1 MKPEKQQLIHDL
13 LDGEGRREATLLAG
27 SKILRR
33 RRQWRVAC
41 RIFAFIILA
50 SATALLME
58 QNRQRPRFALNPP
71 PQTMS
76 PKSPAPF
83 RVQSLTD
90 DQLLSLFTNTP
101 VGLATL
107 PNGKKLLI
115 FPRPG
120 DEAKFVTRL

>member
-13 LDGEGRREATLLAG
+13 LDGDSRRETTLSAG
-27 SKILRR
+27 TKILRR
-33 RRQWRVAC
+33 RRHWRTARQFLVVISLAGVAVW
-41 RIFAFIILA
+41 LVQQ
-50 SATALLME
+50 SAL
-58 QNRQRPRFALNPP
+58 RQSPV
-71 PQTMS
+71 QTS
-76 PKSPAPF
+76 APAAESSAPL
-83 RVQSLTD
+83 RAQSLTD
-90 DQLLSLFTNTP
+90 EQLLSLFPNTP